1 MYNRKIL
8 ISAVQNRPALWLHTD
23 KDFKNRSKTS
33 KEWEEVGKLCG
44 INNGKFYTFQELL
57 FINKNLC
64 ITFNIFSTISN
75 NILTVKIDLCN

>member
-8 ISAVQNRPALWLHTD
+8 ISAVQSRPSLWHHSD

-44 INNGKFYTFQELL
+44 INNGKLHT
-57 FINKNLC
+57 
-64 ITFNIFSTISN
+64 S
-75 NILTVKIDLCN
+75 